1 MNKWFIISLGGLLGV
16 SHIGMIGMLATRS
29 RLPDLNLPVGP
40 YTSYSVEASKEGYRI
55 QYKSNDPKI
64 LRVEREVKKKAG
76 FLGLGNNTY
85 EGFEEY
91 TMDGARHLE
100 GKNSGGA
107 AGDASKK
114 SVACIK
120 AVGGGEQSGRLVG
133 ASVGAAVAPTLSS
146 VPFVGWVL
154 AGAATMIGMDAGS
167 DIGGT
172 MVEDLNDNCQEEIL

>member
-1 MNKWFIISLGGLLGV
+1 MSTGKWVGISLGAVLGL
-16 SHIGMIGMLATRS
+16 SHIGMIGMIANRPS
-29 RLPDLNLPVGP
+29 RLPTINFPVGP
-40 YTSYSVEASKEGYRI
+40 YTSYQASVGEDGYSVT
-55 QYKSNDPKI
+55 YKANDPKVM
-64 LRVEREVKKKAG
+64 RVERDVKKKGG
-76 FLGLGNNTY
+76 FLGLGNNVHKIT
-85 EGFEEY
+85 EEY
-91 TMDGARHLE
+91 TMDGTRHTDQRHSADE
-100 GKNSGGA
+100 Q
-107 AGDASKK
+107 SKK

-172 MVEDLNDNCQEEIL
+172 MVEDLNDDCQEEIL